1 MMVKISWRKDLL
13 ACLGRVKESIWNW
26 ICRVVVQPPA
36 VMKKNHRIVVWVEL
50 VFSSEW
56 ATSFDVNHRTSDGC
70 CCCCSCNYYCDD
82 DDDEATK
89 ATERWVKW
97 RNEPIWERA
106 VCDQRRHPRRRRNGA
121 SQYHRRLP
129 SQSNWFVDTSR
140 VWRRQ
145 RRRSI
150 GFRLRPSFA
159 LADRMSSASNLHKT
173 GKKKKCISLSTRWRS
188 IPSEIFI
195 LCKSP
200 KFILQV
206 PKKKNEIQKN
216 SIK

>member
-70 CCCCSCNYYCDD
+70 CCCSCNYYCD

-173 GKKKKCISLSTRWRS
+173 GKKKKMYFVEYTM
-188 IPSEIFI
+188 EIDSKRNFHSMQI
-195 LCKSP
+195 AKVHLTSP
-200 KFILQV
+200 EKKMKF
-206 PKKKNEIQKN
+206 KKIQ
-216 SIK
+216 